1 MRILARVTGS
11 DGGAREIEL
20 APGATLIVAPGD
32 RIELVDVQRADVVIV
47 RRGDDLEVRLDNG
60 DTFNFAK
67 FALYLNSDGPAT
79 MAFAGGP
86 FGEIVDALNAV
97 DDIIRILRSAEASVV
112 KITGPEGNLE
122 EIAGNSGLTVP
133 ILVGATVEF
142 VNVDPG
148 SVGIIL
154 DGDDILLKL
163 PGLAEP
169 LATTGGTF
177 RADGTLDVKPL
188 GVVRAAFEGI
198 EIAEGV
204 PATEVGDFSLRSF
217 PGTVRPAAAIL
228 LKNPTATPGELFP
241 ATVTVNLNDVNET
254 PTVNDQAF
262 ALDENATN
270 ATVVGTVAASD
281 PDAGDTLSYAITGGN
296 TGGAF
301 AINAATGEI
310 TVATST
316 ALNFE
321 TTPSFVLTVEVTD
334 TANLIDTATVTVNL
348 NDVNEMPTVVAQIG
362 GQVTDA
368 GALFSLDVSVNFD
381 DVDQGDILAYSAM
394 LVGGAPLPAWLS
406 IDAKTGVLS
415 GTPTGADAGVTD
427 IMVIATDLA
436 GASTSDIFML
446 TVNLPSLF
454 TENADVVDFNSV
466 VAGTYLDG
474 TQYDALGG
482 DDTVTL
488 PSNAGAAASAGYDP
502 AQTFLAGDGSD
513 VVIGGNLDD
522 TVDGGAGND
531 TLTGGN
537 GTDTLLGGSGDD
549 SLDGGG
555 GADTLIG
562 GEGADT
568 IDVASGSDTVVYT
581 DVLDAGD
588 TINNFRGQGGA
599 HDTIDLDGLLD
610 SIGVTNAERT
620 TVGADA
626 RIQIVDNGNT
636 EEVRVDSND
645 DGTFNL
651 LVATVNMFN
660 GDLDAG
666 VDVVFGSL

>member
-1 MRILARVTGS
+1 MRILIRITGS

-20 APGATLIVAPGD
+20 EPGATLIVAPGD

-47 RRGDDLEVRLDNG
+47 RRGNDLEVRLDNG
-60 DTFNFAK
+60 DTFTFAK

-142 VNVDPG
+142 VNVNPG

-154 DGDDILLKL
+154 DGDDILLQL
-163 PGLAEP
+163 PGLAAP
-169 LATTGGTF
+169 LVVTGGTV
-177 RADGTLDVKPL
+177 RADGAVDVKPL
-188 GVVRAAFEGI
+188 GLVRIASEGI
-198 EIAEGV
+198 EIAEIVGSV
-204 PATEVGDFSLRSF
+204 PETEVGDFPLRSF
-217 PGTVRPAAAIL
+217 PGTVRPAVVVL
-228 LKNPTATPGELFP
+228 LENPTATPGELFP
-241 ATVTVNLNDVNET
+241 

-310 TVATST
+310 TVANST

-334 TANLIDTATVTVNL
+334 TGNLIDTATVTVNL

-427 IMVIATDLA
+427 IMAIATDLA

-446 TVNLPSLF
+446 TVNLPPLF

-645 DGTFNL
+645 DGIFNL